1 MCLILLRI
9 VGKMR
14 QSNYL
19 QKTGCSFKMV
29 IAVTFKQ
36 GVIIPQEKPF
46 QLDQFQCQMVIHFEV
61 VLFEITK

>member
-1 MCLILLRI
+1 
-9 VGKMR
+9 
-14 QSNYL
+14 
-19 QKTGCSFKMV
+19 MV

-61 VLFEITK
+61 VLFEITKWLVLLCTTVYI